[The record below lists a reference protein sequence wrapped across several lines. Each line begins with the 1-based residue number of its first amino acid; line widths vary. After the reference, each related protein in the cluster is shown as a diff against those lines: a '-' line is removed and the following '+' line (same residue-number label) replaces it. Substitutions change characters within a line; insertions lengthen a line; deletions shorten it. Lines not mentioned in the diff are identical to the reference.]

1 MSLFANRSTMVLPLT
16 VTQFASKSLST
27 ASSRAS
33 TYRHRESSN
42 IFRKVLSI
50 RCVSV
55 TCAVLF
61 IILASAV
68 ISSTGYLTQR
78 NLRSSQMYTQQQGV
92 SLVSQLQ
99 INEIL
104 GYVDDSIA
112 MLVPFVAT
120 HSMKPSVPPSEFEL
134 PHKAAYVEFINK
146 LSAPRQETFFLMAY
160 IWPTGKFLATEVIGG
175 QWLIFESII
184 YNSTFSV
191 YNVFPSIGPT
201 TNVSAVDYTRPILRI
216 PFEGDVGA
224 SLAGSHCNSSGSWL
238 LTTLPGNPQTTL
250 CKSVNDCDNG
260 ALSGVMLTV
269 KTMLNQVLVVIGA
282 PDAMAYIMEDN
293 GDLVATS
300 TGASPFDTVTG
311 KRVNVNTTDLPWIAA
326 SAASYRRDPAGV
338 TTMNYKG
345 VDYRMQGSA
354 VKDHNNLEWII
365 VVMLPLPQDNYLR
378 NSALI
383 CAGVC
388 VCASILFVLIILYL
402 TRSLFELSEELEK
415 VSRLELDLNHLS
427 EPPFLEASK
436 LYKSFLMMHAA
447 LSSFSKYVPKEI
459 IGHILTSRKEAVPYL
474 KAATTTVYFQ
484 DIKGFTSL
492 AEKLD
497 PEVLA
502 TITAEYM
509 EAMSSVI
516 IEHGGVI
523 DKYIG
528 DCIMALFN
536 LPSHLEEHENAA
548 CHAATECAQLL
559 KRLNKRWKSFYNLEL
574 EQRIGINS
582 GEVLAGNIGSSQRLA
597 FTCIGDNVNLAS
609 RVENINKY
617 YGTSILITESTWQKI
632 DHEIFSSRKI
642 STVKVEGKNIET
654 SLYEITKESK
664 PEKKEL
670 FKMYEDALS
679 CKYVPKEII
688 GHILTSRKEA
698 VPYLKAATTTVYFQD
713 IKGFTSLA
721 EKLDPEVLAT
731 ITAEYMEAMSSVII
745 EHGGVIDKY
754 IGDCIMALFNL
765 PSHLEEHENAACH
778 AATECAQLLKRLN
791 KRWKSFY
798 NLELEQRI
806 GINSGEVLAG
816 NIGSSQRLAF
826 TCIGDNVNLASR
838 VENINKY
845 YGTSIL
851 ITESTWQKIDH
862 EIFSSR
868 KISTVKVEGKN
879 IETSLYEITKE
890 SKPEKKELFKMYEDA
905 LSWYDSNQLEAA
917 KSSLDK
923 LLQKHPKD
931 MPSLHL
937 MQRIE
942 KSMAGDKF
950 FQSRKNTKA
959 SRTKSVRTK
968 HGSSPV
974 PAVLAQQ
981 HPVMG
986 LFSNRNSAVLP
997 LTVTEHTTKRSL
1009 SRTSSRAS
1017 THRQR
1022 ESSNIFRK
1030 FLSIRCVSVTC
1041 TVLFIILASTMIS
1054 ITGYLT
1060 QKDLRSS
1067 QLSTQQQGVNLVSQL
1082 QINEVLGY
1090 VDDSLSMLIPFV
1102 TSHSMVPAVPPSQFE
1117 MPHKTAFMNFINHM
1131 SQPRENTFFLT
1142 AYIWPSGKGQ
1152 WFLCESLVYNSS
1164 YTVFFVFSGTGPNM
1178 NVSSVDFNSPIFTI
1192 PFEGN
1197 MGSSL
1202 GASAEIDCNSTGTW
1216 SLTLLPGNPQTT
1228 FCKKVNDCDRGIL
1241 SGIMLACISTEIVE
1255 TMLSDILSNIGAPN
1269 AMAYIMEEN
1278 GDLVATST
1286 KASPYN
1292 VITGERVNVK
1302 TTNLTWITTSSASYR
1317 DNPLSVTTLNYNG
1330 KFHYS
1335 GQEEWSDSISGIDYR
1350 TQGSIVKEHNNLNW
1364 IIVVML
1370 PLPQDNYL
1378 RNSALICAG
1387 VCICASFLFVLI
1399 ILYLTRSLFELS
1411 EELEKVSR
1419 LELDL
1424 NHLSEP
1430 PFLEASKL
1438 YKSFVMMHAALSSFS
1453 KYVPKEIISHILKSR
1468 VRALMRQRAII
1479 DQFVQKEAIPYLKAA
1494 NTTIYFQDIK
1504 GFTSLAETVDP
1515 EILADV
1521 TAEYMEAMTSIII
1534 DHGGVIDKYIGD
1546 CIMALFNL
1554 PSSLK
1559 EHENAACHAATECA
1573 QLLKQLNKR
1582 WKSLYDFELEQRI
1595 GINSGEVLA
1604 GNIGSSQRLAFTCIG
1619 DNVNLASRVENI
1631 NKYYGTSILITES
1644 TWQKIDHE
1652 IFSSRKIST
1661 VKVEGKNI
1669 ETSLYEITKESKPE
1683 KKELFKMYE
1692 DALSW
1697 YDSNQLQA
1705 AKSSL
1710 DQLLQKYPKD
1720 MPSLHL
1726 MKRIDKSLV
1735 GEWDRVEM
1743 VAK

>member
-1 MSLFANRSTMVLPLT
+1 MQGQQISEAVPLSFIPGVLSCVGADWGVCVSSYFHQSGALRVLPQSAIRNELARPTAYNIYLPLINSFRLFEIIIIDEIWFGSTEHLEPLRKARVPAKAIHKTAYSWRKTLCGGRSSPCHAKHTTTTQPPAMSLFANRSTMVLPLT

-311 KRVNVNTTDLPWIAA
+311 KRVNVNTTNLPWIAA
-326 SAASYRRDPAGV
+326 SAASYRRDPDGI
-338 TTMNYKG
+338 TTMNYG
-345 VDYRMQGSA
+345 GIDYRMQGSA

-559 KRLNKRWKSFYNLEL
+559 K
-574 EQRIGINS
+574 
-582 GEVLAGNIGSSQRLA
+582 
-597 FTCIGDNVNLAS
+597 
-609 RVENINKY
+609 
-617 YGTSILITESTWQKI
+617 
-632 DHEIFSSRKI
+632 
-642 STVKVEGKNIET
+642 
-654 SLYEITKESK
+654 
-664 PEKKEL
+664 
-670 FKMYEDALS
+670 
-679 CKYVPKEII
+679 
-688 GHILTSRKEA
+688 
-698 VPYLKAATTTVYFQD
+698 
-713 IKGFTSLA
+713 
-721 EKLDPEVLAT
+721 
-731 ITAEYMEAMSSVII
+731 
-745 EHGGVIDKY
+745 
-754 IGDCIMALFNL
+754 
-765 PSHLEEHENAACH
+765 
-778 AATECAQLLKRLN
+778 
-791 KRWKSFY
+791 
-798 NLELEQRI
+798 
-806 GINSGEVLAG
+806 
-816 NIGSSQRLAF
+816 
-826 TCIGDNVNLASR
+826 
-838 VENINKY
+838 
-845 YGTSIL
+845 
-851 ITESTWQKIDH
+851 
-862 EIFSSR
+862 
-868 KISTVKVEGKN
+868 
-879 IETSLYEITKE
+879 
-890 SKPEKKELFKMYEDA
+890 
-905 LSWYDSNQLEAA
+905 
-917 KSSLDK
+917 
-923 LLQKHPKD
+923 
-931 MPSLHL
+931 
-937 MQRIE
+937 
-942 KSMAGDKF
+942 
-950 FQSRKNTKA
+950 
-959 SRTKSVRTK
+959 
-968 HGSSPV
+968 
-974 PAVLAQQ
+974 
-981 HPVMG
+981 
-986 LFSNRNSAVLP
+986 
-997 LTVTEHTTKRSL
+997 
-1009 SRTSSRAS
+1009 
-1017 THRQR
+1017 
-1022 ESSNIFRK
+1022 
-1030 FLSIRCVSVTC
+1030 
-1041 TVLFIILASTMIS
+1041 
-1054 ITGYLT
+1054 
-1060 QKDLRSS
+1060 
-1067 QLSTQQQGVNLVSQL
+1067 
-1082 QINEVLGY
+1082 
-1090 VDDSLSMLIPFV
+1090 
-1102 TSHSMVPAVPPSQFE
+1102 
-1117 MPHKTAFMNFINHM
+1117 
-1131 SQPRENTFFLT
+1131 
-1142 AYIWPSGKGQ
+1142 
-1152 WFLCESLVYNSS
+1152 
-1164 YTVFFVFSGTGPNM
+1164 
-1178 NVSSVDFNSPIFTI
+1178 
-1192 PFEGN
+1192 
-1197 MGSSL
+1197 
-1202 GASAEIDCNSTGTW
+1202 
-1216 SLTLLPGNPQTT
+1216 
-1228 FCKKVNDCDRGIL
+1228 
-1241 SGIMLACISTEIVE
+1241 
-1255 TMLSDILSNIGAPN
+1255 
-1269 AMAYIMEEN
+1269 
-1278 GDLVATST
+1278 
-1286 KASPYN
+1286 
-1292 VITGERVNVK
+1292 
-1302 TTNLTWITTSSASYR
+1302 
-1317 DNPLSVTTLNYNG
+1317 
-1330 KFHYS
+1330 
-1335 GQEEWSDSISGIDYR
+1335 
-1350 TQGSIVKEHNNLNW
+1350 
-1364 IIVVML
+1364 
-1370 PLPQDNYL
+1370 
-1378 RNSALICAG
+1378 
-1387 VCICASFLFVLI
+1387 
-1399 ILYLTRSLFELS
+1399 
-1411 EELEKVSR
+1411 
-1419 LELDL
+1419 
-1424 NHLSEP
+1424 
-1430 PFLEASKL
+1430 
-1438 YKSFVMMHAALSSFS
+1438 
-1453 KYVPKEIISHILKSR
+1453 
-1468 VRALMRQRAII
+1468 
-1479 DQFVQKEAIPYLKAA
+1479 
-1494 NTTIYFQDIK
+1494 
-1504 GFTSLAETVDP
+1504 
-1515 EILADV
+1515 
-1521 TAEYMEAMTSIII
+1521 
-1534 DHGGVIDKYIGD
+1534 
-1546 CIMALFNL
+1546 
-1554 PSSLK
+1554 
-1559 EHENAACHAATECA
+1559 
-1573 QLLKQLNKR
+1573 QLNKR

-1705 AKSSL
+1705 AKCSL
-1710 DQLLQKYPKD
+1710 DHLLEKYSKD
-1720 MPSLHL
+1720 VPSQHL
-1726 MKRIDKSLV
+1726 MDRIVKSMA
-1735 GEWDRVEM
+1735 GEWDRVET
-1743 VAK
+1743 VDK